1 MERLQKQNADL
12 EADTS
17 EQLTSLRDVVAQKDN
32 TIASVSFT
40 TACMSV
46 FCVCLRPYS
55 ICHIQIFIWVGF
67 SETIHSVRE
76 SGFANPVLMRIH

>member
-1 MERLQKQNADL
+1 VERLQKQNADL

-46 FCVCLRPYS
+46 FCVFYKAVFDLPYPNL
-55 ICHIQIFIWVGF
+55 HLGWIQ
-67 SETIHSVRE
+67 
-76 SGFANPVLMRIH
+76 